1 MHLSF
6 IRESL
11 TPFQLSIVE
20 KSFGSTPSPRA
31 ISGARWQT
39 HGGSSSPTAA
49 ADNVLAI
56 GGEGPHES
64 DDDDVVAVAAL
75 SNASAF
81 GNDDASSGDSSGG
94 DDDSNQAS
102 PRVASSIGPSG
113 ALDPDNDDVQRLLL
127 QVQSARM
134 PLVLLHAVSV
144 PPLVS
149 YGFCYPPS

>member
-1 MHLSF
+1 M
-6 IRESL
+6 
-11 TPFQLSIVE
+11 
-20 KSFGSTPSPRA
+20 
-31 ISGARWQT
+31 QT

-81 GNDDASSGDSSGG
+81 GNDDASSADSSGG

-127 QVQSARM
+127 QVQSARV
-134 PLVLLHAVSV
+134 PLVLLRAVSV